1 MHFEILRLRARCL
14 KPQKPMHASKVEPTW
29 RVVMEQTAPDNKDFH
44 STLSLLLSFPRGEVL
59 YSLDPRYISILACL
73 STIVFPSYSPVLN
86 LSPKEEAKVDHGKQP
101 LDAPQFTEINPCGN
115 CSCIQKNPIF
125 PCMKLEYVVYGE
137 EGRKTYNMG
146 FF

>member
-1 MHFEILRLRARCL
+1 MLQKLSPHGELLWSRQPPTIRTFIQHSLCSTRRGDIQLGPKIHFNTSSFIHHCL
-14 KPQKPMHASKVEPTW
+14 P
-29 RVVMEQTAPDNKDFH
+29 F
-44 STLSLLLSFPRGEVL
+44 LFP
-59 YSLDPRYISILACL
+59 
-73 STIVFPSYSPVLN
+73 PVLN